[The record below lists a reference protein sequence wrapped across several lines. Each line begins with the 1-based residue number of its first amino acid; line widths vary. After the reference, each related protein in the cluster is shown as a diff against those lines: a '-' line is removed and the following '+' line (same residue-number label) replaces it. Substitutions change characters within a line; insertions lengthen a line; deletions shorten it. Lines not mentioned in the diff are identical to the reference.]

1 MVIAIAW
8 RVMAIGFIHR
18 ALEQEKRLNCVEDP
32 GQAHGIK
39 IHEAVET
46 RLNLPQTV
54 ECVSRLVSAIYD
66 KYSEDVNQVLHGM
79 VPGCNGLCRRQMDLY
94 DCRCFS
100 ESPKRGVG
108 SQRF

>member
-18 ALEQEKRLNCVEDP
+18 ALEQEKRLNCVEDH

-39 IHEAVET
+39 IHKAVET

-66 KYSEDVNQVLHGM
+66 EYSEDVNRVLHGM
-79 VPGCNGLCRRQMDLY
+79 D
-94 DCRCFS
+94 
-100 ESPKRGVG
+100 G
-108 SQRF
+108 SWLQRSLPTTDGSLRLPIF